1 VKLAQPRSF
10 RLDRQLSLGYDY
22 RMAEPESGFSF
33 EISATCGGGRA
44 GVLST
49 PHGAVRTPAFIPVG
63 TQGTVKAVTPE
74 ELRDVGTEIILVNAY
89 HLYLRPGHEVVRR
102 LGGLHKMMNWEGP
115 ILTDSGGFQI
125 HSLSALR
132 KINDGGVE
140 FRSHIDGS
148 LHFLTPE
155 KSIGIQETLGAD
167 VIMCFDDCPSYPASE
182 ERMAEGVERTLAWA
196 GRCRRAH
203 GTPHQAL
210 FGIIQGGEYRSLR
223 ERCVSALV
231 DMDFPGYA
239 IGGLSLGES
248 KEITHEVLEETTPLL
263 PENKPRY
270 LMGMGVPEDF
280 LDGVTRGVDL
290 FDCVFPT
297 RAARNAMLFTSRGR
311 IHAKKADFTESDQP
325 PDPECDCYTCRNYSS
340 GYLRHL
346 FIAKEILA
354 SRLATIHNLR
364 FFLRL
369 VEQIRESIV
378 EGKLESFR
386 GSFLEKY
393 RGESYDQETSPGRA

>member
-1 VKLAQPRSF
+1 
-10 RLDRQLSLGYDY
+10 
-22 RMAEPESGFSF
+22 M
-33 EISATCGGGRA
+33 
-44 GVLST
+44 
-49 PHGAVRTPAFIPVG
+49 PVG

-74 ELRDVGTEIILVNAY
+74 QLRDVGAEMILANAY

-102 LGGLHKMMNWEGP
+102 LGGLHKMMNWPGP
-115 ILTDSGGFQI
+115 ILTDSGGFQV

-132 KINDGGVE
+132 KITDDGVE

-148 LHFLTPE
+148 IHLLTPE
-155 KSIGIQETLGAD
+155 KSIEIQEALGAD

-182 ERMAEGVERTLAWA
+182 ERMAEGVERTIAWA
-196 GRCRRAH
+196 DRCRKAH
-203 GTPHQAL
+203 TTPNQAL
-210 FGIIQGGEYRSLR
+210 FGIIQGGEHRSLC

-248 KEITHEVLEETTPLL
+248 KDATRRVIEETTPLF
-263 PENKPRY
+263 PAEKPRY
-270 LMGMGVPEDF
+270 LMGVGVPEDF
-280 LDGVTRGVDL
+280 LDGIVRGIDL

-311 IHAKKADFTESDQP
+311 IHAKRADLTESKAP
-325 PDPECDCYTCRNYSS
+325 PDPECDCYTCRNYSA

-346 FIAKEILA
+346 FLAKEILA
-354 SRLATIHNLR
+354 STLATIHNLR
-364 FFLRL
+364 FFVRL
-369 VEQIRESIV
+369 VERIRESIL

-386 GSFLEKY
+386 ESFLEKY
-393 RGESYDQETSPGRA
+393 RGESYDQGTSPGRAYSE